1 MFELKEISD
10 GVFEICCDGLD
21 KRLLHQTCELK
32 PVSLIE
38 FCLSFIS
45 GFCKGFKALFYP
57 PT

>member
-10 GVFEICCDGLD
+10 GVFEIRCVGLD
-21 KRLLHQTCELK
+21 KRLLHQTCENK
-32 PVSLIE
+32 PDSLID
-38 FCLSFIS
+38 FCLLFIG